1 MKKIKYMNEALKL
14 AINAF
19 EEDEI
24 PVGAVIVKDDKIIG
38 CGYNQKEKTGN
49 PLKHAELIAIEEA
62 CKNVGDWRLNDC
74 EIYVTLEPCQMCM
87 GAIVETRIKKV
98 IYGISKSDQMFND
111 KKDINII
118 GGILEDECLEILQKF
133 FQIKRNK

>member
-1 MKKIKYMNEALKL
+1 MKEIKYMNEALKL
-14 AINAF
+14 AMNAF

-38 CGYNQKEKTGN
+38 SGYNKKEQTGN

-62 CKNVGDWRLNDC
+62 CKRIGDWRLNDC

-87 GAIVETRIKKV
+87 GAIAETRIKKV
-98 IYGISKSDQMFND
+98 IYGVEKDEQVFD
-111 KKDINII
+111 KIKNI
-118 GGILEDECLEILQKF
+118 K
-133 FQIKRNK
+133 IKGVLL